1 MFSKANLMLIAVI
14 LVALIAYGYA
24 KPYIAKAIPQA

>member
-24 KPYIAKAIPQA
+24 KPYVAKVIPQA